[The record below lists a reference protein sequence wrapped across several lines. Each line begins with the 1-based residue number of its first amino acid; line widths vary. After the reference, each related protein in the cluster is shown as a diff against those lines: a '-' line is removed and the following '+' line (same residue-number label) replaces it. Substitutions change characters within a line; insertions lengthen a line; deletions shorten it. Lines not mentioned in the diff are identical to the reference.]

1 MDFLAA
7 NIGFSEA
14 PPASVA
20 APSLPTAVVGM
31 VGVTEWG
38 PFVPT
43 LCQDWPEWYATY
55 GGFVSGYEAAI
66 QAFLFFLNGGKYLH
80 TQRTVHYTDPTNAS
94 TKTSTAASATLTT
107 TGAATQGVETSNAG
121 PWVFSPGFHLDLE
134 VDTVAEPVA
143 TFDATAG
150 THVAGAGTFPTLFG
164 GGETLE
170 VAFDG
175 GATQTVAFAAGDQS
189 LAEVLIKINTSIIG
203 GYAIESAGKVSL
215 VSDTMGLGSRAAVI
229 GGTGAAT
236 IGYAAPGFTDG
247 TSTAGVDNI
256 AAVTPLEFKTW
267 VESVTTAEVT
277 VNGDST
283 VSIRT
288 PTVGAAGSIK
298 VAAASTCDTIMGL
311 DNALH
316 AGTAAGPGNT
326 ATCAAKCDGTRG
338 NNLAM
343 VVSAAADGVATSFNL
358 SVTESGVVIKG
369 ESWTNLTML
378 STSTNYAG
386 TVLADAIKG
395 SKYITFT
402 DLLTGVPPA
411 NRPTNG
417 TYPLSGGGD
426 GLAGLADADFVGSS
440 VGLTG
445 MYAFGAVPDLTVLM
459 IPGRATSTVQ
469 NAMNVYCNVARNG
482 QVFPVYGPPSAQSAT
497 QIVTYQVTTAA
508 LYGLSANGAMYWP
521 RVKIANPDASRL
533 TSDSDGNITVAPEG
547 AVCGMMARTDA
558 LKGGVHQA
566 PAGPERGQ
574 LYGVLGLETEEA
586 NDINKRNLVYPV
598 GINPIMTEPGLPI
611 HVDGNRCLNY
621 VGTWGYVS
629 ERRGMVHIMVTLKKA
644 LAFLRHA
651 NINTA
656 ILRRAYRTSERFL
669 KQECADGA
677 FMSLIPEEAFRI
689 DFSKKLNT
697 DATARNHKIYGYIA
711 VRKAKSADW
720 IVIEVGEHEGE
731 FTVSPV
737 AA

>member
-1 MDFLAA
+1 MDFLAP

-66 QAFLFFLNGGKYLH
+66 AAYLFFLNGGKYLH
-80 TQRTVHYTDPTNAS
+80 TQRTVHYTDVTNAAS
-94 TKTSTAASATLTT
+94 KTSTPAGATLTT

-121 PWVFSPGFHLDLE
+121 PWIFSPGFHLDLE

-150 THVAGAGTFPTLFG
+150 ARTGVGGTFPTLFG

-170 VAFDG
+170 LALDSGV
-175 GATQTVAFAAGDQS
+175 TQTLIFAAGDQS
-189 LAEVLIKINTSIIG
+189 LAEIVDKINVLLVG
-203 GYAIESAGKVSL
+203 GYADENAGQL
-215 VSDTMGLGSRAAVI
+215 RITSDTKGTGSKVAII
-229 GGTGAAT
+229 GGTGRAT
-236 IGYAAPGFTDG
+236 LGLAIADTSG
-247 TSTAGVDNI
+247 TSTAGVANI
-256 AAVTPLEFKTW
+256 AAVSPAEFKAW
-267 VESVTTAEVT
+267 VESVTSATVT
-277 VNGDST
+277 INGDST

-316 AGTAAGPGNT
+316 EGTAAGPGNT
-326 ATCAAKCDGTRG
+326 ATIAAKCDGARG

-358 SVTESGVVIKG
+358 AVTESGVVLKG

-417 TYPLSGGGD
+417 TYALSGGAD
-426 GLAGLADADFVGSS
+426 GLGSLADTDFVGSS

-459 IPGRATSTVQ
+459 IPGRATSTVH

-482 QVFPVYGPPSAQSAT
+482 SVFPVYGPPAARSAT
-497 QIVTYQVTTAA
+497 QMVTYQVTTAA

-521 RVKIANPDASRL
+521 QIKISNPDTSVL
-533 TSDSDGNITVAPEG
+533 TSDSDGNVTVAPDG

-574 LYGVLGLETEEA
+574 LYGVVGLETEEA

-598 GINPIMTEPGLPI
+598 GVNPIMTEPGLPI

-629 ERRGMVHIMVTLKKA
+629 ERRGMVYIQNTLKKA
-644 LAFLRHA
+644 LSFLRHA
-651 NINTA
+651 NINKA
-656 ILRRAYRTSERFL
+656 ILRRAYRTTERFL
-669 KQECADGA
+669 NQECEAGA
-677 FMSLIPEEAFRI
+677 FMSQVPAEAFRI
-689 DFSKKLNT
+689 DFGQKLNT
-697 DATARNHKIYGYIA
+697 DASARNHKIYGYIA

-720 IVIEVGEHEGE
+720 VVIEVGEHEGE
-731 FTVSPV
+731 FTVAPV